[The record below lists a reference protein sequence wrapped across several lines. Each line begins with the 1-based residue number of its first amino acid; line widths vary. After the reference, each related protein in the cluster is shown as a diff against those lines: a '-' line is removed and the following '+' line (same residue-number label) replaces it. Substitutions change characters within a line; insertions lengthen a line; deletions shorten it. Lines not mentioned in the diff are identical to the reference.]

1 MQFSRLIL
9 IGVGLLSVVAVLS
22 GCESSQR
29 VADVSPD
36 LAEFSD
42 GDIAESDSDPQDSSV
57 QLTAFQATKSRN
69 TVRKLDELILFQPAK
84 YPAGDWSP
92 PGLTFEDVELKSANG
107 TKLHAWFCPCEN
119 ARASVLFLPGH
130 TGHLASRAE
139 FMKVLQKKLKVAS
152 LIVDY
157 RGYGKSEGKPTIEGA
172 IADVRAASRE
182 LATRTGVN
190 EKDLIVWGRSLGGA
204 LAVQLAAQTQPRGV
218 IVQSSFSSLKEVA
231 AEHFPKL
238 AWMVG
243 KKRLNSAE
251 TIAKFKGS
259 LLQCHGTNDRVIS
272 FESGSR
278 LFNAANE
285 PKQFLK
291 LDGLGHNDQTPMSFF
306 LKVDEFIATLSG
318 KPEVLVR

>member
-1 MQFSRLIL
+1 MRLFRLIP
-9 IGVGLLSVVAVLS
+9 ISVGLLSVVVLP
-22 GCESSQR
+22 GCESSPR
-29 VADVSPD
+29 VADVSPKLAAFSDED
-36 LAEFSD
+36 LAETD
-42 GDIAESDSDPQDSSV
+42 DESESSPIE
-57 QLTAFQATKSRN
+57 LTAFQSAKSRS
-69 TVRKLDELILFQPAK
+69 TMRTLDELILFQPAK

-92 PGLTFEDVELKSANG
+92 KGLQFEDVELKSADG

-119 ARASVLFLPGH
+119 ARASVLFLHGNA
-130 TGHLASRAE
+130 GHLASRAE
-139 FMKVLQKKLKVAS
+139 FMKVLQKDLKVAA

-157 RGYGKSEGKPTIEGA
+157 RGYGKSEGKPTIDGA

-182 LATRTGVN
+182 LASRTGVK

-204 LAVQLAAQTQPRGV
+204 LAVQLAAQTQPRGI

-272 FESGSR
+272 FESGNR
-278 LFNAANE
+278 LFKAANE
-285 PKQFLK
+285 PKRFLK
-291 LDGLGHNDQTPMSFF
+291 LEGLGHNDQTPTSFI
-306 LKVDEFIATLSG
+306 LKADELIATLSDT
-318 KPEVLVR
+318 PEVLVR

>member
-1 MQFSRLIL
+1 MRPGRIIPIGAGIL
-9 IGVGLLSVVAVLS
+9 CVLALP
-22 GCESSQR
+22 GCGTSPR
-29 VADVSPD
+29 VADLSSR
-36 LAEFSD
+36 LAISSGE
-42 GDIAESDSDPQDSSV
+42 DIADAEASSQSSPV
-57 QLTAFQATKSRN
+57 QLTAFEAAKSRN

-84 YPAGDWSP
+84 YPEGAWQPAG
-92 PGLTFEDVELKSANG
+92 LEFEDVALKSSDG

-119 ARASVLFLPGH
+119 ARASVLFLHGNA
-130 TGHLASRAE
+130 GHLAHRAE
-139 FMKVLQKKLKVAS
+139 FMKVLQKELNVAS

-182 LATRTGVN
+182 LASRTGRE

-204 LAVQLAAQTQPRGV
+204 LAVQLAAQTQPRGI

-243 KKRLNSAE
+243 KDRLNSAE
-251 TIAKFKGS
+251 TITKFKGS

-278 LFNAANE
+278 LFKAANA
-285 PKQFLK
+285 PKRFLK
-291 LDGLGHNDQTPMSFF
+291 LEGLGHNDPTPVSVI

-318 KPEVLVR
+318 TPEALVR